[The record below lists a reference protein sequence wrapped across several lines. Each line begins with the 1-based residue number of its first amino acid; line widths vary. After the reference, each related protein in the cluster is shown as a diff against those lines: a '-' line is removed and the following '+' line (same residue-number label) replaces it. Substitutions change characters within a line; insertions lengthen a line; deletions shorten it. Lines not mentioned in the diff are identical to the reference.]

1 MGTGGDMLEV
11 VEDFRVGRSRLAAL
25 LSDLEKREPHTGI
38 TVCSKAG
45 GFQEAVQS
53 TVTIDGPALDT
64 LRLVAPAAGK
74 SETGS
79 IVFWSEEGGVV
90 VMPPFP
96 MEDQVVQAG
105 WDTTPL
111 RALLARE
118 YVIGV
123 VLLRLGRFSIGVF
136 QGDTLVSSKTDTR
149 YVKGRHSAGGTSQ
162 KRFQRIREKQV
173 HELFKKTCTIVKGQF
188 TPFESRLDY
197 ILMGGEKFTLQ
208 GLRKE
213 CDYLQKLSP
222 KIMGRVLNVRKPKH
236 VVLEGLVDE
245 IWESR
250 VVKIRRAADSQVR
263 PGA

>member
-1 MGTGGDMLEV
+1 MLEV
-11 VEDFRVGRSRLAAL
+11 VEDRRVGRSRLGDL
-25 LSDLEKREPHTGI
+25 LNDLDKRKPHDGV

-45 GFQEAVQS
+45 GFQDSVQS
-53 TVTIDGPALDT
+53 AITMDGLVPGSLSM
-64 LRLVAPAAGK
+64 VAPSLEA
-74 SETGS
+74 SETGC
-79 IVFWSEEGGVV
+79 VLFWSQEGGVAV
-90 VMPPFP
+90 LPPFP
-96 MEDQVVQAG
+96 MESQAVLAG
-105 WDTTPL
+105 WDTSPL
-111 RALLARE
+111 RALLVRE

-136 QGDTLVSSKTDTR
+136 QGDKLVSSKTDTR

-213 CDYLQKLSP
+213 CDYLQRLSP
-222 KIMGRVLNVRKPKH
+222 RILGRVLNVRKPKH
-236 VVLEGLVDE
+236 AVLEGLIDE

-250 VVKIRRAADSQVR
+250 VVRIGRVTESQAR
-263 PGA
+263 PGV